1 MIDIEKN
8 YQVLQRR
15 IQSSLTLTDQEE
27 SNLTV
32 VAVSKKKSLADIEMA
47 YNLGLNNF
55 GENFVQEAIK
65 KIKAFKH
72 KATWHFIGSI
82 QSNKTK
88 PISENFDWVHT
99 LTRYSIAEKLDKH
112 RPKSLPPLHVCV
124 QIQLHE
130 EDSRN
135 SLPISQLFAMATKIE
150 KLPNLKLRGL
160 MGMTRFNA
168 SEEERHQSYRIMEM
182 ASHNLKDNGFAID
195 TLSMGMSED
204 LEIAIHNHAN
214 MIRIGTAL
222 FGPRQ

>member
-27 SNLTV
+27 SDLTV

-65 KIKAFKH
+65 KIQVFKH

>member
-8 YQVLQRR
+8 YQALQYR
-15 IQSSLTLTDQEE
+15 IQSSLALIGQEKFDF
-27 SNLTV
+27 TI
-32 VAVSKKKSLADIEMA
+32 VAVSKKKSLANIETA
-47 YNLGLNNF
+47 YELGLNHF

-72 KATWHFIGSI
+72 RATWHFIGSI

-88 PISENFDWVHT
+88 PISQNFDWVHT
-99 LTRYSIAEKLDKH
+99 ITRYSIAKKLDAH
-112 RPKSLPPLHVCV
+112 RPKSLPPLHVCI

-130 EDSRN
+130 DDSRN
-135 SLPISQLFAMATKIE
+135 NLPINQLLEMATKIE

-168 SEEERHQSYRIMEM
+168 SEEERHESYKKMKL
-182 ASHNLKDNGFAID
+182 ASHTLRDNGFNID
-195 TLSMGMSED
+195 TLSMGMSDD

>member
-1 MIDIEKN
+1 MTDIEKN
-8 YQVLQRR
+8 YQALQRR
-15 IQSSLTLTDQEE
+15 IQSSLALTGQEE
-27 SNLTV
+27 SGFTV
-32 VAVSKKKSLADIEMA
+32 VAVSKKKSLADIETA

-72 KATWHFIGSI
+72 KTTWHFIGSI
-82 QSNKTK
+82 QSNKAK

-99 LTRYSIAEKLDKH
+99 ITRYSIAEKLDKH

-124 QIQLHE
+124 QIQLHQD
-130 EDSRN
+130 DSRN
-135 SLPISQLFAMATKIE
+135 SLPINQLFAMATKI
-150 KLPNLKLRGL
+150 KTLPNLKLRGL
-160 MGMTRFNA
+160 MGMTRFGA
-168 SEEERHQSYRIMEM
+168 SEEERHQSYRTMEM
-182 ASHNLKDNGFAID
+182 ASHVLKDNGFEID
-195 TLSMGMSED
+195 TLSMGMSDD